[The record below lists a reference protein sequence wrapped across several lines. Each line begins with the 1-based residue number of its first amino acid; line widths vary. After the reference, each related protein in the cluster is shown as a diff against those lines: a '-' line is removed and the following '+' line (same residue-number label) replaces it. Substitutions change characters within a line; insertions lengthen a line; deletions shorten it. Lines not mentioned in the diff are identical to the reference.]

1 MRILFHSNQLGVR
14 GTEVALYDY
23 AFYNRE
29 LLGNESIIVSDR
41 SSDLSAIDKFK
52 NEFDVVLYDDFN
64 EVTKLVDDRKIDAV
78 YYQKSGQWDGKIVPN
93 AKNFVH
99 NVFQFKQPHGD
110 VYAYISKWLSN
121 KMGGD
126 MPYVP
131 YMVDIL
137 RFDHQM
143 DYREHLGIPKDAI
156 VFGYY
161 GGPQSFSLDFAR
173 NAVVDVASKNK
184 NIYFIFMNSEVFCDK
199 LDNVIFLDSTTSIED
214 KIGLINSCDACI
226 HARNGGESFGLT
238 VAEFSSKNKPVITT
252 GVCYGDILCDA
263 AHIELL
269 GEKAILYKGYSDLVE
284 ILTSFK
290 DTVDLNKDWNAY
302 RNYSPSNVMEQFKNV
317 FLDRI

>member
-1 MRILFHSNQLGVR
+1 MKIAFHSNQLGVR
-14 GTEVALYDY
+14 GTEVALFDY

-29 LLGNESIIVSDR
+29 ILGNGSIIVSDR
-41 SSDLSAIDKFK
+41 NSDLSAYNKFK
-52 NEFDVVLYDDFN
+52 NEFEVFLYDDFR
-64 EVTKLVDDRKIDAV
+64 EVISLVEQQKIDAV
-78 YYQKSGQWDGKIVPN
+78 YYQKSGQIDGKLVPN

-110 VYAYISKWLSN
+110 VYAYISKWLSD

-143 DYREHLGIPKDAI
+143 DYREHLGIPRDAI

-161 GGPQSFSLDFAR
+161 GGPHSFSLEFAK
-173 NAVVDVASKNK
+173 NAVIDVATKNK
-184 NIYFIFMNSEVFCDK
+184 NIYFIFMNSEVFCSD
-199 LDNVIFLDSTTSIED
+199 LDNVIFLDSTTDIEN

-238 VAEFSSKNKPVITT
+238 IAEFSIKNKPVITT
-252 GVCYGDILCDA
+252 GICQGNILCDQ
-263 AHIELL
+263 AHLELL
-269 GEKAILYKGYSDLVE
+269 GSKAVLYNSYEELVE
-284 ILTSFK
+284 ILTNFK
-290 DTVDLNKDWNAY
+290 DIVDISKDWNAY
-302 RNYSPSNVMEQFKNV
+302 RDYSPENVMKQFKNI